1 MKAGILRHF
10 LTIVSQL
17 LENVTIAI
25 YILILAIG
33 AIQVFLR
40 YTVGWSLFWAEEVIT
55 YCFVYLVFL
64 GASLATRLN
73 QHPYVD
79 FLVLPLGP
87 RFIPF
92 FNVIRDAAMLVYA
105 AVLVVQGF
113 TLVKLTPSLTPALQ
127 FPYRFIYLSMPIGAF
142 FIGLYSLVRL
152 VEDFQGPVETSP
164 EGDA

>member
-1 MKAGILRHF
+1 MKAGILRG
-10 LTIVSQL
+10 LVSIVSKI

-25 YILILAIG
+25 YILILSIG

-40 YTVGWSLFWAEEVIT
+40 YVLGWSFFWAEEVIT

-87 RFIPF
+87 KFIPF
-92 FNVIRDAAMLVYA
+92 FNVLRDASMLVYA

-113 TLVKLTPSLTPALQ
+113 TLVLLTPSLTPALQ

-142 FIGLYSLVRL
+142 FIGLYSLIRL
-152 VEDFQGPVETSP
+152 VQDFLGPVVTLP

>member
-1 MKAGILRHF
+1 MKAGLLRG
-10 LTIVSQL
+10 LLYIVSKF

-25 YILILAIG
+25 YILILSIG

-40 YTVGWSLFWAEEVIT
+40 YVFGWSLFWAEEVIT

-92 FNVIRDAAMLVYA
+92 FNVLRDTSMLVYA
-105 AVLVVQGF
+105 AVLVVEGF
-113 TLVKLTPSLTPALQ
+113 TLVQRTPSLTPALQ
-127 FPYRFIYLSMPIGAF
+127 FPYKFIYLSMPIGSF
-142 FIGLYSLVRL
+142 FIGLYSLIRL
-152 VEDFQGPVETSP
+152 VQDFLGPLQSSG
-164 EGDA
+164 GDA